1 MLTKII
7 KTEWLNL
14 FAEKSFVLLA
24 VVLLLLIAYSAW
36 SGATWVEQRTLQTR
50 TLLDKQEKNLA
61 EAKEKTAKGFTGST
75 TPGNFQPDPSDPYT
89 IGMGLQHAS
98 LPFSSGAVFSIGQ
111 ADVLP
116 LDAGVTVSTLQRTKA
131 DKEGFENPLSFLPGR
146 FDISFVIV
154 YLLPL
159 FILAV
164 SFNLISG
171 ENESGTLR
179 LLLSQP
185 LTLKT
190 LAAGKL
196 AALFVPFV
204 AIVLVSGWIGA
215 LIWASSPSSDFV
227 FRAALW
233 ALLVVSYSAFWF
245 ALAVFVNSFGFSS
258 ATNAVVCA
266 ASWLILVLILPSLL
280 NVAITAAYPVP
291 SRSELV
297 SAVRSVNL
305 DMRRDG
311 TRIIAEHYQDHPEL
325 IPKDGKTNAEDFGLA
340 FVIVQREQKERVDAV
355 EARFAEQLRNQ
366 QALIGALRFL
376 SPSVVAQEASN
387 DIAGTGLARYQHFRE
402 QVKQFDTAW
411 GDYFVPRIFRKEKLS
426 AADFDSIP
434 RFRYEEELLGSV
446 AGRVLAG
453 TAFLFSA
460 AGILSLLGFR
470 RLRQFRVA

>member
-14 FAEKSFVLLA
+14 LAEKSFALLA
-24 VVLLLLIAYSAW
+24 FALLMLIAYSVW
-36 SGATWVEQRTLQTR
+36 SGATWVEQRRSQTQ
-50 TLLDKQEKNLA
+50 TLLDKQEKDRA
-61 EAKEKTAKGFTGST
+61 EAKEKTEQGFTGST

-89 IGMGLQHAS
+89 MGMGLQYAS
-98 LPFSSGAVFSIGQ
+98 MPFSSGAVFSIGQ

-131 DKEGFENPLSFLPGR
+131 DKEGFENPLSFLSGR
-146 FDISFVIV
+146 FDLSFVIV
-154 YLLPL
+154 YLFPL
-159 FILAV
+159 FILAI
-164 SFNLISG
+164 SFNMISG

-185 LTLKT
+185 LTLKV
-190 LAAGKL
+190 LAAAKL
-196 AALFVPFV
+196 VALFVPV
-204 AIVLVSGWIGA
+204 ISIVLVAGWVGTS
-215 LIWASSPSSDFV
+215 IWADSVSTDLVIRS
-227 FRAALW
+227 ALW
-233 ALLVVSYSAFWF
+233 GLLVISYAAFWF

-258 ATNAVVCA
+258 ATNAVISS

-311 TRIIAEHYQDHPEL
+311 SRIIAEHYQDHPEL
-325 IPKDGKTNAEDFGLA
+325 IPKDGKTSTEDFGLA

-355 EARFAEQLRNQ
+355 EARFGEQLRNQ
-366 QALIGALRFL
+366 QSLISAFRFL
-376 SPSVVAQEASN
+376 SPSIVAQEASN

-402 QVKQFDTAW
+402 QVKQFDAAW

-426 AADFDSIP
+426 ATDFDSVP
-434 RFRYEEELLGSV
+434 VFKYEEEQLASV
-446 AGRVLAG
+446 ARRVLTG
-453 TAFLFSA
+453 TAFLLAA
-460 AGILSLLGFR
+460 AGVLILLGFK
-470 RLRQFRVA
+470 RLRHFNLA